1 MQSVSEGV
9 ASEIAG
15 MLDTSTY
22 SVAVDVGGADGAL
35 VHSLMQHNPN
45 LRCFVL
51 DRPEVVAEAAAAA
64 AARGLAERTEAIG
77 GDFFKSVPEG
87 DLYLL
92 RFILHDWDD
101 ADAIRILESCRRAM
115 KPHARLVVIE
125 AFFAEPG
132 EPIPADM
139 IDTQVPLFDLHL
151 ERPGITMLNFSVQI
165 RKAVSILGDWKLFV
179 SA

>member
-1 MQSVSEGV
+1 
-9 ASEIAG
+9 
-15 MLDTSTY
+15 
-22 SVAVDVGGADGAL
+22 
-35 VHSLMQHNPN
+35 
-45 LRCFVL
+45 
-51 DRPEVVAEAAAAA
+51 
-64 AARGLAERTEAIG
+64 
-77 GDFFKSVPEG
+77 
-87 DLYLL
+87 LL